1 MEIKCVHDFHFV
13 MDKKMKTR
21 LKRME
26 FHFKRKSFSGI
37 VVKIIEVLFPVIRKE
52 HKWGEQ
58 RMSRYKA
65 VCDDPGEVR
74 EDIHVYFPGE
84 VYRKLKLLH
93 QDLNFYSIAQLLREL
108 VEFFL
113 GLVDVYG
120 REVFRVLDR
129 NFAGWRSEEE
139 DTRLTSRKA
148 IRQLFKIIRFLPGK
162 ERLITVYDNNFSP
175 FWILRI

>member
-1 MEIKCVHDFHFV
+1 MERECVHDFHFV
-13 MDKKMKTR
+13 MDRKMKNR
-21 LKRME
+21 LKSADFYLE
-26 FHFKRKSFSGI
+26 YKSFSGI
-37 VVKIIEVLFPVIRKE
+37 VVKIVEELFPVIRKE

-58 RMSRYKA
+58 RMSRYGA
-65 VCDDPGEVR
+65 VSEDPVEVR
-74 EDIHVYFPGE
+74 EGVHVYFPGD

-93 QDLNFYSIAQLLREL
+93 QDLNFYSIAQLVREL

-120 REVFRVLDR
+120 RDVFRVLER
-129 NFAGWRSEEE
+129 NFAEWRSEEK

-148 IRQLFKIIRFLPGK
+148 MRQLYKIIRFLPGK
-162 ERLITVYDNNFSP
+162 ERLIIVYDNHFSP